1 MSHTAERP
9 GRTGRRLGYA
19 VAIAV
24 NAAGLI
30 VVNNVLDWGW
40 FSWLTEDFREVL
52 PILNVSLAASIAA
65 NLAYLVFDPRRF
77 KALAELVLLS
87 ISLAVTIRMLQ
98 VFPFDFSAYG
108 FSWDVV
114 ARSLLGLAI
123 FGIVVGMISQ
133 VAQLARAAGGAAGTG
148 G

>member
-1 MSHTAERP
+1 MSEERAP
-9 GRTGRRLGYA
+9 SAGRRIGYV

-24 NAAGLI
+24 NVAGLI

-40 FSWLTEDFREVL
+40 FPWLTEDFGDIL

-65 NLAYLVFDPRRF
+65 NAAYLAFDPRWF
-77 KALAELVLLS
+77 KAIAELALLS

-98 VFPFDFSAYG
+98 VFPFDFSSYD
-108 FSWDVV
+108 FSWEVV

-123 FGIVVGMISQ
+123 FGIVAGILAQIVQLVG
-133 VAQLARAAGGAAGTG
+133 AAGGAGEAGG
-148 G
+148 